1 MRTVSSAAELRAIIQ
16 QWRAAG
22 ETIAFV
28 PTMGDLHAGHL
39 VLIAEARRHAARVV
53 VSIFVNPLQFNDAAD
68 FAAYPRSLERDVAAL
83 VDSGTDLV
91 FAPNAREIYPHGME
105 SGTRIEVPVLS
116 QELCGAFRP
125 GHFTGVATVVAIL
138 FNLVWPDIAIFGE
151 KDYQQLLIVR
161 RMSEDLRLDVDVRGM
176 PTVREA
182 DGLAMSSRNRYLNA
196 EERARAPVI
205 YRTLETLRARLLAGA
220 EDYAA
225 LEAWGMAAL
234 AAGGLRPEYVA
245 VRCAQDLQAPN
256 AGNRQLRLLVA
267 AWLGS
272 ARLIDNLAVDR

>member
-1 MRTVSSAAELRAIIQ
+1 MRTVHRAVELRAIIQ

-22 ETIAFV
+22 EAIAFV

-39 VLIAEARRHAARVV
+39 ALIAEARRHAARVV
-53 VSIFVNPLQFNDAAD
+53 ISIFVNPLQFNDAAD
-68 FAAYPRSLERDVAAL
+68 FAAYPRSLERDVAVLAA
-83 VDSGTDLV
+83 SGGDLL
-91 FAPNAREIYPHGME
+91 FAPDAREIYPHGME
-105 SGTRIEVPVLS
+105 TGTRIEVPVLA

-138 FNLVWPDIAIFGE
+138 FNLVRPDIAIFGE

-182 DGLAMSSRNRYLNA
+182 DGLAMSSRNRYLSA
-196 EERARAPVI
+196 EERGRAPVI
-205 YRTLETLRARLLAGA
+205 YRTLEILRARLLAS
-220 EDYAA
+220 EENYAA

-234 AAGGLRPEYVA
+234 FAAGLRPEYVA
-245 VRCAQDLQAPN
+245 VRRAQDLQAPN
-256 AGNRQLRLLVA
+256 PADRQLRLLVA

-272 ARLIDNLAVDR
+272 ARLIDNLAVDC